1 MRQVP
6 AHVTT
11 LAAAVMARHV
21 EALLLGDHSLAGM
34 LELIDTGSGR
44 WLRIAAPTAPQD
56 EELIADRP
64 RPTDRA

>member
-1 MRQVP
+1 MRRVP

-21 EALLLGDHSLAGM
+21 DALLQGDHSLAGM

-56 EELIADRP
+56 EELIAERP
-64 RPTDRA
+64 RPTDHA